1 MSSKNNL
8 KKEKKKDERTDAA
21 KDEADNK
28 IIGKMLQEDVYETS
42 NEESDENLNE
52 IEPELENEDVEDN
65 SNKINYEV
73 ENVISNEKEKVNQKK
88 SITDDIDAKS
98 KKEKTCFGPERLEEF
113 LKNWFDSN
121 KIFSLLVSLF
131 VGILTH
137 ISFLS
142 DMLLSQDGMWNSLGH
157 IMPTTWELCLG
168 RWGIIISDYLTNNL
182 SVPNI
187 TGVISLVLVAIATL
201 VIIDVLDL
209 KSKFSVF
216 MVSAAMM
223 LSPSLTATLIYVYT
237 SVAYCTA
244 LLIAVLSVKLMF
256 TKRYRI
262 ISRIFSIIFVCLTL
276 SIYQS
281 YIGVI
286 VGLALIGLISRIIKS
301 EDSFKNILIRGIVCL
316 AVIILGGLLYMY
328 STNVILEKMNLTMA
342 DYNGAANI
350 SISNSINNLSKT
362 IPNAYND
369 FYKFYFTDDIVKNE
383 NFNRVLFWK
392 ILFGISIFLEICAIF
407 VNKMWK
413 KPWKILFLI
422 IFTLLVP
429 LGLSSIDLLV
439 VDYSLYIVT
448 SAQFML
454 IIALMTLFVEGTN
467 SKFLFLFRFVSL
479 LAMIIVL
486 HTYFLADGASY
497 SAMKMTYNQAVEVTN
512 RILTRIEV
520 AEEYTPDKPVMIAGY
535 ILDDSLEFSKRSDI
549 YDYVLHDI
557 FSSPVVHGSYY
568 GMQGTWM
575 KFINVY
581 LGTRVVYCSTEDYVN
596 IANSEEFKEMPIYPA
611 DGSVKS
617 INGVMVVKLKEDPPM
632 P

>member
-8 KKEKKKDERTDAA
+8 KKAKKKAEKTDAQ
-21 KDEADNK
+21 KDESENK
-28 IIGKMLQEDVYETS
+28 IVGKMLQEDVYDTS
-42 NEESDENLNE
+42 NEELDENLNE
-52 IEPELENEDVEDN
+52 IEPDLENKKIEDN
-65 SNKINYEV
+65 SNKTNYEV
-73 ENVISNEKEKVNQKK
+73 EKVMSNEKEELNQEKP
-88 SITDDIDAKS
+88 ITNDIDTKS

-131 VGILTH
+131 VGILAH

-157 IMPTTWELCLG
+157 IMPTSWELCLG

-187 TGVISLVLVAIATL
+187 TGVISLILVALATL

-223 LSPSLTATLIYVYT
+223 LSPALTATLIYVYT
-237 SVAYCTA
+237 SVAYCMA
-244 LLIAVLSVKLMF
+244 LLIAVLSVRLMF
-256 TKRYRI
+256 TKKYKI
-262 ISRIFSIIFVCLTL
+262 ISRVFSIIFVCLTL

-281 YIGVI
+281 YIGV
-286 VGLALIGLISRIIKS
+286 VAGLALIALISRIIKS
-301 EDSFKNILIRGIVCL
+301 KDSLKNILIRGIVCL

-342 DYNGAANI
+342 DYNGASNI

-392 ILFGISIFLEICAIF
+392 ILFGISIFLEICTIL

-454 IIALMTLFVEGTN
+454 IIALMALFVEGTN
-467 SKFLFLFRFVSL
+467 SKFLFLFRFASL
-479 LAMIIVL
+479 LAMAIVL

-497 SAMKMTYNQAVEVTN
+497 TAMKMTYNQAVAVTN

-520 AEEYTPDKPVMIAGY
+520 AEDYTPDKPVMIAGY

-611 DGSVKS
+611 EGSVKS